1 MFSEQFQWVCIS
13 MAPNAFSFPYNFYE
27 GLRGRRSELETN
39 SVGHDIYRHLVGAHD
54 KMQPQT
60 HPPEI
65 CRRKAI
71 LTFLAGECPGCLLE
85 LLWVAWFRDIISFHW
100 QKNII
105 HFRTQSRLMRKCR
118 GILVGEAEWRAPL
131 AQVWGLTRFP
141 GLAWV
146 WSTCSYCSLCDY
158 HSELETTVPQRRTQ
172 SELFREISLS
182 QWKKKNKDS
191 QQPAFAIWKVHAIA

>member
-85 LLWVAWFRDIISFHW
+85 LLWVAWFRDIISFH
-100 QKNII
+100 
-105 HFRTQSRLMRKCR
+105 
-118 GILVGEAEWRAPL
+118 
-131 AQVWGLTRFP
+131 
-141 GLAWV
+141 
-146 WSTCSYCSLCDY
+146 
-158 HSELETTVPQRRTQ
+158 
-172 SELFREISLS
+172 
-182 QWKKKNKDS
+182 
-191 QQPAFAIWKVHAIA
+191 

>member
-1 MFSEQFQWVCIS
+1 MFPEQFQWVCIS

-71 LTFLAGECPGCLLE
+71 LTFLLFVYLCIYFYLRWVFHAMFQLFHSCGEQGLLFIAVHG
-85 LLWVAWFRDIISFHW
+85 LLIAVVS
-100 QKNII
+100 
-105 HFRTQSRLMRKCR
+105 
-118 GILVGEAEWRAPL
+118 LVGEH
-131 AQVWGLTRFP
+131 G
-141 GLAWV
+141 
-146 WSTCSYCSLCDY
+146 
-158 HSELETTVPQRRTQ
+158 
-172 SELFREISLS
+172 I
-182 QWKKKNKDS
+182 
-191 QQPAFAIWKVHAIA
+191 